1 MTDAEFKAYLKTLTP
16 QQLVAMIQ
24 AAGGGTAPEFVDYNR
39 PKLLAKYS
47 ATSGE
52 GRAIRDAYEF
62 IDAGVDPVEVAQ
74 RVIAAQAEYDITPE
88 ALDEITGTL
97 GDYASASSKFAR
109 ENPRK
114 TDIEALKDLGMTELA
129 PLLPY
134 TNTATQPVS
143 IKPESGGAGDVD
155 WGRISSK
162 AGTEAENLSKQLL
175 AMQKKSTKPGAGSV
189 AKNFFLDPMRLASNF
204 NPVLGLLATPFFLG
218 KAKKKAAKE
227 QLDVVEGDKA
237 STPYTLDEFK
247 EQQKV
252 AMARQ
257 EQLRQQRLAEQGA
270 RYQQGMNESYNK
282 AYLEELARLAKAREG
297 KPTAFD
303 VKRAA
308 MLRALNG

>member
-88 ALDEITGTL
+88 ALDEITGAL

-134 TNTATQPVS
+134 ANTATQPVS
-143 IKPESGGAGDVD
+143 IKPESGGVGDVD

-175 AMQKKSTKPGAGSV
+175 AMQRKATKPSFAEQGKAFLSSGLAGL
-189 AKNFFLDPMRLASNF
+189 AANPGTAIAALPFLWGR
-204 NPVLGLLATPFFLG
+204 
-218 KAKKKAAKE
+218 AKKKATEK
-227 QLDVVEGDKA
+227 QLDINPDDKV

-270 RYQQGMNESYNK
+270 RYQQGMNETYNK

>member
-24 AAGGGTAPEFVDYNR
+24 SAGGGTAPEFVDYNR
-39 PKLLAKYS
+39 PKLLSKYS

-88 ALDEITGTL
+88 ALDEITGAL

-109 ENPRK
+109 ENPMK

-134 TNTATQPVS
+134 ADVGTKPVS
-143 IKPESGGAGDVD
+143 IKPESGGEGDVD

-162 AGTEAENLSKQLL
+162 AGTEAENLSKRLI
-175 AMQKKSTKPGAGSV
+175 AMREQQKPKGTTGEV
-189 AKNFFLDPMRLASNF
+189 AKEFLLDPLRLASMITG
-204 NPVLGLLATPFFLG
+204 PVSLLATPFFLG
-218 KAKKKAAKE
+218 RARKDADKKATDKVKKKFSGVYTPE
-227 QLDVVEGDKA
+227 QLG
-237 STPYTLDEFK
+237 
-247 EQQKV
+247 EQKKLADQRK
-252 AMARQ
+252 

-270 RYQQGMNESYNK
+270 RYQQGMNEAYNK